1 MEDPMKR
8 LSIALILVFISAIVF
23 GCNTEE
29 SSDETNVQS
38 VDLERQDQLQ
48 LISSSL
54 SSGSG
59 GVGDNLG
66 EVSQA
71 ANGQAENRDG
81 MKHLTASLN
90 ISVEVDYYDAQDN
103 LQSGYYSDTTDRI
116 DYESLI
122 SGEIKDSNGY
132 FRDLTVDN
140 RSDFSVTDIL
150 SGIVTIDGTHTNF
163 SSYTRNQ
170 QFPPAEVNF
179 EMDGESVLTA
189 VTVDLD
195 ASDDFPES
203 GTLEGTF
210 SGLLEKIGVG
220 WSEVKEFDFHFV
232 CTYTG
237 DNTAEIVLDDG
248 TTWTI
253 HLDTGEVEEQES

>member
-1 MEDPMKR
+1 MKR
-8 LSIALILVFISAIVF
+8 LSLMLILVFISAGFF
-23 GCNTEE
+23 GCNAEQ
-29 SSDETNVQS
+29 SSDETNAQS
-38 VDLERQDQLQ
+38 VELQQQDQVQ
-48 LISSSL
+48 LIASAL

-59 GVGDNLG
+59 GVGDDLG

-71 ANGQAENRDG
+71 ANGQVEKRAGVER
-81 MKHLTASLN
+81 LTASLN
-90 ISVEVDYYDAQDN
+90 ISVEVDFYDEQDN
-103 LQSGYYSDTTDRI
+103 MQPGCDPDTTDRI

-122 SGEIKDSNGY
+122 SGEIKDSYGY

-140 RSDFSVTDIL
+140 RSDFSVTNIL
-150 SGIVTIDGTHTNF
+150 SRIAMIDGTHTNF

-170 QFPPAEVNF
+170 LLPPAEVTF
-179 EMDGESVLTA
+179 EMDSESVLTA

-195 ASDDFPES
+195 AGDDFPES
-203 GTLEGTF
+203 GTLEGTY
-210 SGLLEKIGVG
+210 SGLLKKIGVG
-220 WSEVKEFDFHFV
+220 WSEVSEFDFHFV

-253 HLDTGEVEEQES
+253 HLDTGDVEEQ